1 MKPILVIGDVML
13 DRYLW
18 GETNRISPEAPVPVI
33 HIENITFAVGG
44 AGNVAANVAGLGH
57 EAILLGVAG
66 KDDTVGILRAGLRN
80 VGISDLLVEEQKR
93 MTTMKTR
100 VVARGQH
107 LLRIDEESMEDTYA
121 KTKDKLINKA
131 KKVLPSCGAMIFSD
145 YNKGVLWSE
154 EFVEEIIGAAHMFGV
169 PIFVDPKGRN
179 WEKYS
184 HTFCI
189 TPNLKEFQIYVA
201 TRELG
206 AYIEKYSDL
215 EHWTEALCEK
225 LETDWMVITRGDAG
239 IFVSKGPDGE
249 EATSF
254 AAAQVVEA
262 ADVSGAGD
270 TFIAALATKVSE
282 GASVKEAAQL
292 ANKAAGIVVGKVGTV
307 AITKEEL

>member
-18 GETNRISPEAPVPVI
+18 GEASRISPEAPVPVI

-44 AGNVAANVAGLGH
+44 AGNVAANIAGLGH
-57 EAILLGVAG
+57 EAVLLGVAG
-66 KDDTVGILRAGLRN
+66 KDDTVGMLRAGLRN
-80 VGISDLLVEEQKR
+80 VGVSDFLVEEQKR

-107 LLRIDEESMEDTYA
+107 LLRIDEESVEDTYA
-121 KTKDKLINKA
+121 KTKDKLMNKA
-131 KKVLPSCGAMIFSD
+131 KKVIPGCGAVILSD
-145 YNKGVLWSE
+145 YNKGVLWDGQ
-154 EFVEEIIGAAHMFGV
+154 FVENMIGIATGFDIPV
-169 PIFVDPKGRN
+169 FTDPKGRS
-179 WEKYS
+179 WEKYGGS
-184 HTFCI
+184 FCV

-201 TRELG
+201 THELG

-215 EHWTEALCEK
+215 EHWTELLCET
-225 LETDWMVITRGDAG
+225 LPTDWMVITRGDAG
-239 IFVSKGPDGE
+239 LFISKGPDGE
-249 EATSF
+249 DASSF
-254 AAAQVVEA
+254 AADPIVEA

-270 TFIAALATKVSE
+270 TFIATLAAKVSE
-282 GASVKEAAQL
+282 GLSLKEAAYL